1 MKTGAELILEE
12 RKRQIEVEGYD
23 EEHDSKEPLE
33 ELLKAAVCYTKV
45 NYEGS
50 TIGDWP
56 KSWDYRYW
64 KPKDRLRNLVRAGA
78 LIAAAI
84 DKLQNENES
93 K

>member
-33 ELLKAAVCYTKV
+33 ELLRAAVCYTKV
-45 NYEGS
+45 NYDHIYIDE
-50 TIGDWP
+50 WP
-56 KSWDYRYW
+56 HTWDYKYW
-64 KPKDRLRNLVRAGA
+64 KPKDKLRNLVRAGA

-84 DKLQNENES
+84 DKLQNKNES